1 MSDQMFLKIHCS
13 PGTGSVVSV
22 CDGDL
27 LNTTITDGE
36 LEVRIT
42 ESFYGNSRASEAQVR
57 EALTNAENAN
67 LMGERAV
74 GIAIELGL
82 VSRENCI
89 MIGTIPHA
97 QIFRL

>member
-1 MSDQMFLKIHCS
+1 MFLKIHNS
-13 PGTGSVVSV
+13 PGAGSVVSV

-27 LNTTITDGE
+27 LNTTITDGD

-42 ESFYGNSRASEAQVR
+42 EAFYGNHHASEDEVR

-74 GIAIELGL
+74 AIAIKLGL

-89 MIGTIPHA
+89 MIGPVPHA

>member
-1 MSDQMFLKIHCS
+1 MFLKIHNS

-27 LNTTITDGE
+27 LNTTITDGD

-42 ESFYGNSRASEAQVR
+42 ESFYGNHRASDDEVR
-57 EALTNAENAN
+57 EALNSAENAN
-67 LMGERAV
+67 LMGEHAV
-74 GIAIELGL
+74 AIAIELGL
-82 VSRENCI
+82 VSHENCI
-89 MIGTIPHA
+89 MIGPVPHA